1 MKPEDLNGF
10 VDLMDETALIKNT
23 RISPLM
29 VKAWFNEL
37 KRFDLDVLQKA
48 LTELRQE
55 KWGFPDIAEV
65 FGAAGDLQRD
75 KEWADYHNSPEQ
87 VRERELLARSGN
99 TGPERVA
106 KILSD
111 IKTVG
116 GKA

>member
-1 MKPEDLNGF
+1 MKNEDYTEFLEI
-10 VDLMDETALIKNT
+10 VDRVRLIKGEEFSLE
-23 RISPLM
+23 RA
-29 VKAWFNEL
+29 KAWFEELMKFDIGVLRQTFNEL
-37 KRFDLDVLQKA
+37 CHDIS
-48 LTELRQE
+48 
-55 KWGFPDIAEV
+55 GFPDIAEV
-65 FGAAGDLQRD
+65 FAHAGDLQRD

-87 VRERELLARSGN
+87 VRERELLAKSGN